1 MCPSS
6 DSWSYILEEIGKVL
20 PRPMGTS
27 QILLDGIVHIL
38 TDHSIIVIKRNEKR
52 FWTRSL
58 AREDAES
65 TLAKRMLETMPKF
78 GGIE

>member
-6 DSWSYILEEIGKVL
+6 DSWSYILEESGKAL

-38 TDHSIIVIKRNEKR
+38 TDLSIIVIKRNEKR
-52 FWTRSL
+52 FWTRSP

-65 TLAKRMLETMPKF
+65 TLAKRMLETMPKS